1 MFAGTYS
8 SIFIAVPLVVAWFE
22 RDLLGLRQRALSVA
36 AAGR

>member
-22 RDLLGLRQRALSVA
+22 RDLLGLGQRVPRVA